1 MITVKRYDEN
11 MLQENTYVLTDSE
24 TNQGMIIDPGC
35 YTPAM
40 KKELQNMAE
49 LKYIILT
56 HAHGD
61 HMGALNAIRRDYP
74 DAVLIAGAKER
85 NLLLDAE
92 NNGSME
98 FSPEPVSTEA
108 DRYVSEGDSVTL
120 GSIEFTFM
128 ETPGHTEGGICICG
142 DGKIFTGDTLFVQ
155 SCGRTDMY
163 SSDFMDMVD
172 SLTRLRSVKTNYH
185 MYPGHEQDGM
195 LFDQYAWIDS
205 LVARIR
211 AAYGR

>member
-1 MITVKRYDEN
+1 MITVKRYNEN
-11 MLQENTYVLTDSE
+11 MLQENTYILTDSE
-24 TNQGMIIDPGC
+24 TNQGMVIDPGC

-40 KKELQNMAE
+40 KKELRSLTE

-61 HMGALNAIRRDYP
+61 HMGALNAIRKDYP
-74 DAVLIAGAKER
+74 DAVLIAGVKEKK
-85 NLLLDAE
+85 LLLDAE

-128 ETPGHTEGGICICG
+128 ETPGHTQGGICICG
-142 DGKIFTGDTLFVQ
+142 DGKIFTGDTLFFR
-155 SCGRTDMY
+155 SIGRTDLY
-163 SSDFMDMVD
+163 SGNMEQMRK
-172 SLTRLRSVKTNYH
+172 SLQKLMRLPDEIQVL
-185 MYPGHEQDGM
+185 PGHGPGTSIGAEKKGNP
-195 LFDQYAWIDS
+195 F
-205 LVARIR
+205 V
-211 AAYGR
+211 

>member
-11 MLQENTYVLTDSE
+11 MLQENTYILTDSE
-24 TNQGMIIDPGC
+24 TNQGMVIDPGC

-40 KKELQNMAE
+40 KKELQNLTE

-74 DAVLIAGAKER
+74 DTVLIAGVKEKK
-85 NLLLDAE
+85 LLLDAE

-128 ETPGHTEGGICICG
+128 ETPGHTEGGISICG
-142 DGKIFTGDTLFVQ
+142 DGKIFTGDTLFFR
-155 SCGRTDMY
+155 SIGRTDLY
-163 SSDFMDMVD
+163 SGNMEQMRK
-172 SLTRLRSVKTNYH
+172 SLQKLMRLPDEIQVL
-185 MYPGHEQDGM
+185 PGHGPGTSIGAEKKGNP
-195 LFDQYAWIDS
+195 F
-205 LVARIR
+205 V
-211 AAYGR
+211 

>member
-1 MITVKRYDEN
+1 MITVRRYNEN
-11 MLQENTYVLTDSE
+11 MLQENTYILTDSE
-24 TNQGMIIDPGC
+24 TNQGMVIDPGC

-40 KKELQNMAE
+40 KKELRNLIE

-61 HMGALNAIRRDYP
+61 HMGALNAIRKDYP
-74 DAVLIAGAKER
+74 DAVLIAGVKEKE
-85 NLLLDAE
+85 LLLDAE

-128 ETPGHTEGGICICG
+128 ETPGHTKGGICICG
-142 DGKIFTGDTLFVQ
+142 DGKIFTGDTLFFR
-155 SCGRTDMY
+155 SIGRTDLY
-163 SSDFMDMVD
+163 SGNMEQMRK
-172 SLTRLRSVKTNYH
+172 SLQKLMRLPDEIQVL
-185 MYPGHEQDGM
+185 PGHGPGTSIGAEKKGNP
-195 LFDQYAWIDS
+195 F
-205 LVARIR
+205 V
-211 AAYGR
+211 

>member
-11 MLQENTYVLTDSE
+11 MLQENTYILTDSE
-24 TNQGMIIDPGC
+24 TNQGLVIDPGF
-35 YTPAM
+35 YPPAM
-40 KKELQNMAE
+40 KKELRNLTE

-74 DAVLIAGAKER
+74 DTVLLAGVKEKE
-85 NLLLDAE
+85 LLLDAE

-142 DGKIFTGDTLFVQ
+142 DGKIFTGDTLFFR
-155 SCGRTDMY
+155 SIGRTDLY
-163 SSDFMDMVD
+163 SGNMEQMRK
-172 SLTRLRSVKTNYH
+172 SLQKLMRLPDEIQVL
-185 MYPGHEQDGM
+185 PGHGPGTSIGAEKKGNP
-195 LFDQYAWIDS
+195 F
-205 LVARIR
+205 V
-211 AAYGR
+211 

>member
-1 MITVKRYDEN
+1 MITAKRYDEN

-74 DAVLIAGAKER
+74 DAVLIAGAKEK

-120 GSIEFTFM
+120 GSVTFTFM

-142 DGKIFTGDTLFVQ
+142 DGKIFTGDTLFFR
-155 SCGRTDMY
+155 SIGRTDLY
-163 SSDFMDMVD
+163 SGNMEQMRK
-172 SLTRLRSVKTNYH
+172 SLQKLMRLPDEIQVL
-185 MYPGHEQDGM
+185 PGHGPGTSIGAEKKGNP
-195 LFDQYAWIDS
+195 F
-205 LVARIR
+205 V
-211 AAYGR
+211 

>member
-74 DAVLIAGAKER
+74 DAVLIAGAKEK

-120 GSIEFTFM
+120 GSVTFTFM

-142 DGKIFTGDTLFVQ
+142 DGKIFTGDTLFFR
-155 SCGRTDMY
+155 SIGRTDLY
-163 SSDFMDMVD
+163 SGNMEQMRK
-172 SLTRLRSVKTNYH
+172 SLQKLMRLPDEIQVL
-185 MYPGHEQDGM
+185 PGHGPGTSIGAEKKGNP
-195 LFDQYAWIDS
+195 F
-205 LVARIR
+205 V
-211 AAYGR
+211 

>member
-11 MLQENTYVLTDSE
+11 MLQENTYILTDSE
-24 TNQGMIIDPGC
+24 TNQGMVIDPGC

-40 KKELQNMAE
+40 KKELRNLTE

-61 HMGALNAIRRDYP
+61 HMGALNAIRKDYP
-74 DAVLIAGAKER
+74 DAVLIAGVKEKK
-85 NLLLDAE
+85 LLLDAE

-120 GSIEFTFM
+120 GSIKFTFM
-128 ETPGHTEGGICICG
+128 ETPGHTQGGICICG
-142 DGKIFTGDTLFVQ
+142 DGKIFTGDTLFFR
-155 SCGRTDMY
+155 SIGRTDLY
-163 SSDFMDMVD
+163 SGNMEQMRK
-172 SLTRLRSVKTNYH
+172 SLQKLMRLPDEIQVL
-185 MYPGHEQDGM
+185 PGHGPGTSIGAEKKGNP
-195 LFDQYAWIDS
+195 F
-205 LVARIR
+205 V
-211 AAYGR
+211 

>member
-40 KKELQNMAE
+40 KTELQHLTE

-74 DAVLIAGAKER
+74 DAVLIAGAKEK
-85 NLLLDAE
+85 NLLMDAE

-108 DRYVSEGDSVTL
+108 DRYVSEGDSLTL
-120 GSIEFTFM
+120 GSVTFTFM

-142 DGKIFTGDTLFVQ
+142 DGKMFTGDTLFFR
-155 SCGRTDMY
+155 SIGRTDLY
-163 SSDFMDMVD
+163 SGNMEQMRK
-172 SLTRLRSVKTNYH
+172 SLQKLMRLPDEIQVL
-185 MYPGHEQDGM
+185 PGHGPGTSIGAEKKGNP
-195 LFDQYAWIDS
+195 F
-205 LVARIR
+205 V
-211 AAYGR
+211 

>member
-11 MLQENTYVLTDSE
+11 MLQENTYILTDSE
-24 TNQGMIIDPGC
+24 TNQGMVIDPGC

-40 KKELQNMAE
+40 KKELRNLTE

-61 HMGALNAIRRDYP
+61 HMGALNAIRKDYP
-74 DAVLIAGAKER
+74 DAVLIAGAKEKK
-85 NLLLDAE
+85 LLLDAE

-128 ETPGHTEGGICICG
+128 ETPGPTEGGICMCG
-142 DGKIFTGDTLFVQ
+142 DGKICTGDTLFFR
-155 SCGRTDMY
+155 SIGRTDLY
-163 SSDFMDMVD
+163 SGNMEQMRK
-172 SLTRLRSVKTNYH
+172 SLQKLMRLPDEIQVL
-185 MYPGHEQDGM
+185 PGHGPGTSIGAEKKGNP
-195 LFDQYAWIDS
+195 F
-205 LVARIR
+205 V
-211 AAYGR
+211 

>member
-11 MLQENTYVLTDSE
+11 MLQENTYILTDSE
-24 TNQGMIIDPGC
+24 TNQGMVIDPGC

-40 KKELQNMAE
+40 KKGLRNLTE

-61 HMGALNAIRRDYP
+61 HMGALNAIRKDYP
-74 DAVLIAGAKER
+74 DAVLIAGVKEKK
-85 NLLLDAE
+85 LLLDAE

-120 GSIEFTFM
+120 GSIKFTFM
-128 ETPGHTEGGICICG
+128 ETPGHTQGGICICG
-142 DGKIFTGDTLFVQ
+142 DGKIFTGDTLFFR
-155 SCGRTDMY
+155 SIGRTDLY
-163 SSDFMDMVD
+163 SGNMEQMRK
-172 SLTRLRSVKTNYH
+172 SLQKLMRLPDEIQVL
-185 MYPGHEQDGM
+185 PGHGPGTSIGAEKKGNP
-195 LFDQYAWIDS
+195 F
-205 LVARIR
+205 V
-211 AAYGR
+211 

>member
-1 MITVKRYDEN
+1 MITVKRYNEN
-11 MLQENTYVLTDSE
+11 MLQENTYILTDSE
-24 TNQGMIIDPGC
+24 TNQGMVIDPGC

-40 KKELQNMAE
+40 KKELRNLTE

-61 HMGALNAIRRDYP
+61 HMGALNAIRKDYP
-74 DAVLIAGAKER
+74 DAVLIAGVKEKK
-85 NLLLDAE
+85 LLLDAE

-128 ETPGHTEGGICICG
+128 ETPGHTKGGICICG
-142 DGKIFTGDTLFVQ
+142 DGKIFTGDTLFFR
-155 SCGRTDMY
+155 SIGRTDLY
-163 SSDFMDMVD
+163 SGNMEQMRK
-172 SLTRLRSVKTNYH
+172 SLQKLMRLPDEIQVL
-185 MYPGHEQDGM
+185 PGHGPGTSIGAEKIPNP
-195 LFDQYAWIDS
+195 Y
-205 LVARIR
+205 V
-211 AAYGR
+211 

>member
-11 MLQENTYVLTDSE
+11 MLQENTYVLMNSE

-40 KKELQNMAE
+40 KTELQHLTE

-74 DAVLIAGAKER
+74 DAVLIAGAKEK

-108 DRYVSEGDSVTL
+108 DRYVSEGDSVPL
-120 GSIEFTFM
+120 GSVTFTFM

-142 DGKIFTGDTLFVQ
+142 DGKIFTGDTLFFR
-155 SCGRTDMY
+155 SIGRTDLY
-163 SSDFMDMVD
+163 SGNMEQMRK
-172 SLTRLRSVKTNYH
+172 SLQKLMRLPDEIQVL
-185 MYPGHEQDGM
+185 PGHGPGTSIGAEKKGNP
-195 LFDQYAWIDS
+195 F
-205 LVARIR
+205 V
-211 AAYGR
+211 

>member
-11 MLQENTYVLTDSE
+11 MLQENTYILTDSE
-24 TNQGMIIDPGC
+24 TNQGMVIDPGC

-40 KKELQNMAE
+40 KKELRNLTE

-61 HMGALNAIRRDYP
+61 HMGALNAIRKDYP
-74 DAVLIAGAKER
+74 DAVLIAGVKEKK
-85 NLLLDAE
+85 LLLDAE

-128 ETPGHTEGGICICG
+128 ETPGHTQGGICICG
-142 DGKIFTGDTLFVQ
+142 DGKIFTGDTLFFR
-155 SCGRTDMY
+155 SIGRTDLY
-163 SSDFMDMVD
+163 SRNMEQMRK
-172 SLTRLRSVKTNYH
+172 SLQKLMRLPDEIQVL
-185 MYPGHEQDGM
+185 PGHGPSTSIGAEKKGNP
-195 LFDQYAWIDS
+195 F
-205 LVARIR
+205 V
-211 AAYGR
+211 

>member
-1 MITVKRYDEN
+1 MITVKRYNEN
-11 MLQENTYVLTDSE
+11 MLQENTYILTDSE
-24 TNQGMIIDPGC
+24 TNQGMVIDPGC

-40 KKELQNMAE
+40 KKELRNLNE

-61 HMGALNAIRRDYP
+61 HMGALNAIRKDYP
-74 DAVLIAGAKER
+74 DAVLIAGVKEKE
-85 NLLLDAE
+85 LLLDAE

-128 ETPGHTEGGICICG
+128 ETPGHTQGGICICG
-142 DGKIFTGDTLFVQ
+142 DGKIFTGDTLFFR
-155 SCGRTDMY
+155 SIGRTDLYFGNIEQMRK
-163 SSDFMDMVD
+163 
-172 SLTRLRSVKTNYH
+172 SLQKLMRLPDEIQVL
-185 MYPGHEQDGM
+185 PGHGPGTSIGAEKKGNP
-195 LFDQYAWIDS
+195 F
-205 LVARIR
+205 V
-211 AAYGR
+211 

>member
-1 MITVKRYDEN
+1 MITVKRYNEN
-11 MLQENTYVLTDSE
+11 MLQENTYILTDSE
-24 TNQGMIIDPGC
+24 TNQGMVIDPGC

-40 KKELQNMAE
+40 KKELRNFTE

-61 HMGALNAIRRDYP
+61 HMGALNAIRKDYP
-74 DAVLIAGAKER
+74 DAVLIAGVKEKK
-85 NLLLDAE
+85 LLLDAE

-128 ETPGHTEGGICICG
+128 ETPGHTQGGICICG
-142 DGKIFTGDTLFVQ
+142 DGKIFTGDTLFFR
-155 SCGRTDMY
+155 SIGRTDLY
-163 SSDFMDMVD
+163 SGNMEQMRK
-172 SLTRLRSVKTNYH
+172 SLQKLMRLPDDIQVL
-185 MYPGHEQDGM
+185 PGHGPGTSIGAEKKGNP
-195 LFDQYAWIDS
+195 F
-205 LVARIR
+205 V
-211 AAYGR
+211 

>member
-11 MLQENTYVLTDSE
+11 MLQENTYVLMNSE

-108 DRYVSEGDSVTL
+108 DRYVSEGESVNLGSVT
-120 GSIEFTFM
+120 FTFM

-142 DGKIFTGDTLFVQ
+142 DGKIFTGDTLFFR
-155 SCGRTDMY
+155 SIGRTDLY
-163 SSDFMDMVD
+163 SGNMDRMRK
-172 SLTRLRSVKTNYH
+172 SLQKLMRLPDEIQVL
-185 MYPGHEQDGM
+185 PGHGPGTSIGAEKKGNP
-195 LFDQYAWIDS
+195 F
-205 LVARIR
+205 V
-211 AAYGR
+211 

>member
-40 KKELQNMAE
+40 KTELQHLNE

-74 DAVLIAGAKER
+74 DAVLIAGAKEK

-120 GSIEFTFM
+120 GSVTFTFM

-142 DGKIFTGDTLFVQ
+142 DGKIFTGDTLFFR
-155 SCGRTDMY
+155 SIGRTDLY
-163 SSDFMDMVD
+163 SGNMEQMRKSLQKLMRLSDEIQV
-172 SLTRLRSVKTNYH
+172 L
-185 MYPGHEQDGM
+185 PGHGPGTSIGAEKKGNP
-195 LFDQYAWIDS
+195 F
-205 LVARIR
+205 V
-211 AAYGR
+211 

>member
-11 MLQENTYVLTDSE
+11 MLQENTYILTDFE
-24 TNQGMIIDPGC
+24 TNQGMVIDPGC

-40 KKELQNMAE
+40 KKELRNLTE

-61 HMGALNAIRRDYP
+61 HMGALNAIRKDYP
-74 DAVLIAGAKER
+74 DAVLIAGVKEKK
-85 NLLLDAE
+85 LLLDAE

-128 ETPGHTEGGICICG
+128 ETPGHTKGGICICG
-142 DGKIFTGDTLFVQ
+142 DGKIFTGDTLFFR
-155 SCGRTDMY
+155 SIGRTDLY
-163 SSDFMDMVD
+163 SGNMEQMRK
-172 SLTRLRSVKTNYH
+172 SLQKLMRLPDEIQVL
-185 MYPGHEQDGM
+185 PGHGPGTSIGAEKKGNP
-195 LFDQYAWIDS
+195 F
-205 LVARIR
+205 V
-211 AAYGR
+211 

>member
-35 YTPAM
+35 YTPVM
-40 KKELQNMAE
+40 KTELQHLNE

-74 DAVLIAGAKER
+74 DAVLIAGAKEK

-108 DRYVSEGDSVTL
+108 DRYVSEGDSLTL
-120 GSIEFTFM
+120 GSVIFTFM

-142 DGKIFTGDTLFVQ
+142 DGKMFTGDTLFFR
-155 SCGRTDMY
+155 SIGRTDLY
-163 SSDFMDMVD
+163 SGNMEQMRK
-172 SLTRLRSVKTNYH
+172 SLQKLMRLPDEIQVL
-185 MYPGHEQDGM
+185 PGHGPGTSIGAEKKGNP
-195 LFDQYAWIDS
+195 F
-205 LVARIR
+205 V
-211 AAYGR
+211 

>member
-1 MITVKRYDEN
+1 
-11 MLQENTYVLTDSE
+11 MLQENTYILTDSE
-24 TNQGMIIDPGC
+24 TNQGMVIDPGC

-40 KKELQNMAE
+40 KKELRNLIE

-61 HMGALNAIRRDYP
+61 HMGALNAIRKDYP
-74 DAVLIAGAKER
+74 DAVLIAGVKEKE
-85 NLLLDAE
+85 LLLDAE

-128 ETPGHTEGGICICG
+128 ETPGHTKGGICICG
-142 DGKIFTGDTLFVQ
+142 DGKIFTGDTLFFR
-155 SCGRTDMY
+155 SIGRTDLYYGNMEQ
-163 SSDFMDMVD
+163 MRK
-172 SLTRLRSVKTNYH
+172 SLQKLMRLPDEIQVL
-185 MYPGHEQDGM
+185 PGHGPGTSIGAEKKGNP
-195 LFDQYAWIDS
+195 F
-205 LVARIR
+205 V
-211 AAYGR
+211 

>member
-11 MLQENTYVLTDSE
+11 MLQENTYILADSE
-24 TNQGMIIDPGC
+24 TNQGMVIDPGC
-35 YTPAM
+35 YTPVM

-128 ETPGHTEGGICICG
+128 ETPGHTEGGICVFG
-142 DGKIFTGDTLFVQ
+142 DGKIFTGDTLFFR
-155 SCGRTDMY
+155 SIGRTDLY
-163 SSDFMDMVD
+163 SGNMEQMRK
-172 SLTRLRSVKTNYH
+172 SLQKLMRLPDEIQVL
-185 MYPGHEQDGM
+185 PGHGPGTSIGAEKKGNP
-195 LFDQYAWIDS
+195 F
-205 LVARIR
+205 V
-211 AAYGR
+211 

>member
-11 MLQENTYVLTDSE
+11 MLQENTYILTDSE

-40 KKELQNMAE
+40 KKELQSMNE

-74 DAVLIAGAKER
+74 DTVLIAGVKEKK
-85 NLLLDAE
+85 LLLDAE

-108 DRYVSEGDSVTL
+108 DRYVSEGESVNLGSVT
-120 GSIEFTFM
+120 FTFM

-142 DGKIFTGDTLFVQ
+142 DGKIFTGDTLFFR
-155 SCGRTDMY
+155 SIGRTDLY
-163 SSDFMDMVD
+163 SGNMDQMRK
-172 SLTRLRSVKTNYH
+172 SLQKLMRLPDEIQVL
-185 MYPGHEQDGM
+185 PGHGPGTSIGAEKKGNP
-195 LFDQYAWIDS
+195 F
-205 LVARIR
+205 V
-211 AAYGR
+211 